1 MRTRSFWLTLFL
13 VLAGIVAGA
22 LAAEASAGIPA
33 LSWLSYGLNFGTESP
48 VVLNLNV
55 IRLTFGISI
64 NITVSTVICVA
75 LTLLVGRLLRK
86 D

>member
-22 LAAEASAGIPA
+22 MAAELTAGIPA
-33 LSWLSYGLNFGTESP
+33 LSWLSYGLSFGTESP
-48 VVLNLNV
+48 VYLNLNV
-55 IRLTFGISI
+55 IRLTFGISV
-64 NITVSTVICVA
+64 NITVSTVIFIA
-75 LTLLVGRLLRK
+75 LALLLGRLLRR